1 MKVKGTV
8 LYNSSIY
15 SILNLLQKGINFLL
29 IPILTLYLTPQD
41 YGIVAVVA
49 ALNAFLYKIYL
60 LSLNAS
66 VNRFYYEYKE
76 DELKVRKLFGT
87 TVTFVFLTSVV
98 LTIILLFGHNF
109 LIDPFLGGV
118 SFFPYMLLGMIS
130 VLFNPVF
137 MIYQNTLQ
145 AKQEGIK
152 YARQNLM
159 FFIVNLIFLLVSV
172 VIFELGA
179 QGVIGALALTNF
191 IFFLY
196 TLTKFSKE
204 IKFGIDFV
212 ILRDSLKYSLP
223 LVPHSISAVA
233 STFIDRIF
241 INNFL
246 STSLVGIYSLGN
258 NFGGIIA
265 LISSG
270 VNQAFV
276 PWFNERVK
284 SGTIQTIPKVTKI
297 LVMFYCL
304 TALGISLFGKDV
316 IISLT
321 PSNYHSSWVV
331 IPIISFSCV
340 YHSVYYFFSVPL
352 FYNIKKKGSSVLPI
366 YTIMAAII
374 NIGLNFILIMKFKI
388 IGAAIASF
396 LTEFMLV
403 MALSMVYK
411 KFVKINYPHLIM
423 IWAP

>member
-196 TLTKFSKE
+196 TLTTFSKE

-246 STSLVGIYSLGN
+246 STSLVGIYS
-258 NFGGIIA
+258 
-265 LISSG
+265 
-270 VNQAFV
+270 
-276 PWFNERVK
+276 
-284 SGTIQTIPKVTKI
+284 
-297 LVMFYCL
+297 
-304 TALGISLFGKDV
+304 
-316 IISLT
+316 
-321 PSNYHSSWVV
+321 
-331 IPIISFSCV
+331 
-340 YHSVYYFFSVPL
+340 
-352 FYNIKKKGSSVLPI
+352 
-366 YTIMAAII
+366 
-374 NIGLNFILIMKFKI
+374 
-388 IGAAIASF
+388 
-396 LTEFMLV
+396 
-403 MALSMVYK
+403 
-411 KFVKINYPHLIM
+411 
-423 IWAP
+423 